1 MPFTFAAYTI
11 AAVSIIGLPPLAGS
25 WSKWFLIDGAISADR
40 FIIAIAFLASTLLN
54 IIYLMPIAVNGFLL
68 KPAGEYCGIK
78 EAPLAIVMPLCV
90 TAGLCFVLFFLMP
103 YVYDF
108 LLLLNLR

>member
-1 MPFTFAAYTI
+1 
-11 AAVSIIGLPPLAGS
+11 
-25 WSKWFLIDGAISADR
+25 
-40 FIIAIAFLASTLLN
+40 
-54 IIYLMPIAVNGFLL
+54 MPIAINGFLL
-68 KPAGEYCGIK
+68 KPAGGSHAIK
-78 EAPLAIVMPLCV
+78 EAPFAVVMPLCV